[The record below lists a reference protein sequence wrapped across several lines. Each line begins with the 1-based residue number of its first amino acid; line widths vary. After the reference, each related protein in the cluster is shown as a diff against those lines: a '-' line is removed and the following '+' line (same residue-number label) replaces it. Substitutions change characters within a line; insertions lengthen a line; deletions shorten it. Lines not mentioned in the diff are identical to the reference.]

1 MSEQSKI
8 FEIKLGEATDGA
20 VKILLDYSNVSQKF
34 IGSHLEKGV
43 AYEGELFALML
54 KKLKRGDTFL
64 DIGAHVGFFSMIA
77 AKLVGDEGEVY
88 SFEMNPDNYSMLVMN
103 AGLNNFM
110 NIRPHNW
117 AISNDSGPVQ
127 FWVNQDNDGGHSLWD
142 CGKHSFNEKS
152 RVSPQKMASYSIA
165 LDHYDSLGR
174 VHFIKMDVEGA
185 EVLALNGMI
194 ELLKKNLPI
203 VALEINNFGLA
214 QMGHSY
220 QDIRVLMNKIGYR
233 CWLIEGGDPREIP
246 MDEEPKFEHVYNLC
260 FSTEDII

>member
-1 MSEQSKI
+1 MSEQWKA
-8 FEIKLGEATDGA
+8 FEIKLGESTDGA

-77 AKLVGDEGEVY
+77 AKLVGESGSVY
-88 SFEMNPDNYSMLVMN
+88 SFEMNPENYSRLMTN
-103 AGLNNFM
+103 AGLNDFK

-117 AISNDSGPVQ
+117 AVSDDSKPIY

-165 LDHYDSLGR
+165 LDHYNSIGKVD
-174 VHFIKMDVEGA
+174 FIKMDVEGA

-214 QMGHSY
+214 QMGHKY
-220 QDIRVLMNKIGYR
+220 QDIRTIMNEIGYR

>member
-1 MSEQSKI
+1 VSEQSKI
-8 FEIKLGEATDGA
+8 FEIKLGAVADGS

-34 IGSHLEKGV
+34 IGSHLERGV
-43 AYEGELFALML
+43 AYEAELFALML

-77 AKLVGDEGEVY
+77 ARLVGESGSVY
-88 SFEMNPDNYSMLVMN
+88 SFEMNPENYSRLMTN
-103 AGLNNFM
+103 AGLNDFK

-117 AISNDSGPVQ
+117 AVSDDSKPIY
-127 FWVNQDNDGGHSLWD
+127 FWVNKDNDGGHSLWD

-152 RVSPQKMASYSIA
+152 RVLPQKMASYSIA
-165 LDHYDSLGR
+165 LDHYNSLGK
-174 VHFIKMDVEGA
+174 VDFIKMDVEGS

-214 QMGHSY
+214 QMGHKY
-220 QDIRVLMNKIGYR
+220 QDIRTIMNEIGYR

>member
-8 FEIKLGEATDGA
+8 FNIDLPGVSDGP
-20 VKILLDYSNVSQKF
+20 VKIILDYSKTSQKY
-34 IGSHLEKGV
+34 IGSHLEKNV
-43 AYEGELFALML
+43 AYEGALFALIL
-54 KKLKRGDTFL
+54 RKLKRGDTFL

-103 AGLNNFM
+103 AGLNNFR

-142 CGKHSFNEKS
+142 CGRHSFNEKS
-152 RVSPQKMASYSIA
+152 RLSPQKMVSYSIA
-165 LDHYDSLGR
+165 LDHYDSFNK

-194 ELLKKNLPI
+194 DLLKKNLPI
-203 VALEINNFGLA
+203 VALEINNFGLSE
-214 QMGHSY
+214 MGHSY

>member
-1 MSEQSKI
+1 MSEPSKI
-8 FEIKLGEATDGA
+8 FNIDLPGVSDGP
-20 VKILLDYSNVSQKF
+20 VKIILDYSKTSQKY
-34 IGSHLEKGV
+34 IGSHLEKGI
-43 AYEGELFALML
+43 AYEGELFALIL
-54 KKLKRGDTFL
+54 RKLKRGDTFI

-77 AKLVGDEGEVY
+77 AKLVGDGGEVY

-103 AGLNNFM
+103 SGLNNFR

-142 CGKHSFNEKS
+142 CGRHSFNEKS
-152 RVSPQKMASYSIA
+152 RLSPQKMVSYSIA
-165 LDHYDSLGR
+165 LDHYDSFNKI
-174 VHFIKMDVEGA
+174 HFIKMDVEGA

-194 ELLKKNLPI
+194 DLLKKNLPI

-220 QDIRVLMNKIGYR
+220 RDIRVLMDKIGYR
-233 CWLIEGGDPREIP
+233 CWLIEGGDPKEIS
-246 MDEEPKFEHVYNLC
+246 MDEEPKFENVYNLC
-260 FSTEDII
+260 FSTEGII

>member
-20 VKILLDYSNVSQKF
+20 VKILLDYSNLSQKF
-34 IGSHLEKGV
+34 IGSHLEQGV
-43 AYEGELFALML
+43 PYEGELFALML

-77 AKLVGDEGEVY
+77 AKLVGDDGEVY
-88 SFEMNPDNYSMLVMN
+88 SFEMNPDNYSMLAMN
-103 AGLNNFM
+103 TSLNNFR

-117 AISNDSGPVQ
+117 AVSNDSGPVQ

-142 CGKHSFNEKS
+142 CGRHNFNEKS
-152 RVSPQKMASYSIA
+152 RLSPKKMVSYSIA
-165 LDHYDSLGR
+165 LDHYDSFDK

-194 ELLKKNLPI
+194 DLLKKNLPI

-220 QDIRVLMNKIGYR
+220 QDIRALMNKIGYR